1 MTEVPPV
8 LPVVDTSRPSAARIY
23 DFMLGGCH
31 NFPVD
36 RAAAAKVMDV
46 VPEFGEIAW
55 ANRGFHQ
62 RAARLLATTYGIRQF
77 IDIGS
82 GLPTQGNT
90 HEVLVGRAPDARVVY
105 VDNDPMVLAFAKGFL
120 ADNAAVSVIHGDL
133 RDPDG
138 ILDHPNVR
146 ALIRLGEPVGL
157 LMTAVLNFVSDDD
170 DPWHIVNRYV
180 DALAPGSYL
189 VISHVTPDN
198 KPPLAVAVCRDV
210 YARSSQPIY
219 PRSKAD
225 ITRFFD
231 GLEIV
236 PAYPGAGSDVVHTGV
251 WGAESVSLADSDG
264 SRWIYC
270 GVARCP

>member
-1 MTEVPPV
+1 MSTDPPVPPG
-8 LPVVDTSRPSAARIY
+8 VDPAVPSPARLY
-23 DFMLGGCH
+23 DHYLGGTT
-31 NFPVD
+31 NYPSD
-36 RAAAAKVMDV
+36 RLVAGQLRELIPELPDV
-46 VPEFGEIAW
+46 AW

-62 RAARLLATTYGIRQF
+62 RSARWMAGRGIRQF

-90 HEVLVGRAPDARVVY
+90 HEVLIDLAPDARVVY
-105 VDNDPMVLAFAKGFL
+105 VDNDPMVLAYAKGFL
-120 ADNAAVSVIHGDL
+120 ADNAAVCVINGDL

-138 ILDHPNVR
+138 ILGHPNVA
-146 ALIRLGEPVGL
+146 ALAHPGEPVGL
-157 LMTAVLNFVSDDD
+157 LMTAVLNFVSDED
-170 DPWHIVNRYV
+170 DPWHLVRHYV
-180 DALAPGSYL
+180 DALAAGSYL
-189 VISHVTPDN
+189 ALSHVTPDN

-225 ITRFFD
+225 IARFFG
-231 GLEIV
+231 GLEMV

-251 WGAESVSLADSDG
+251 WGAEDPSMADSDG
-264 SRWIYC
+264 SRWLYC